1 MNKEWNYK
9 KRISYRKIWEIGQE
23 ISNGSGFWG
32 NLNRF
37 YNVKKIVKAWVD
49 GLREKGLS
57 DIDIILYGDWKDG
70 RHISDNFT
78 NETGY
83 IEAKNFIK
91 SIDRDIEFIKKE
103 NMKEYLEDTEFIE
116 SCPKFINTFKR

>member
-1 MNKEWNYK
+1 MKEEVLIIKNKK
-9 KRISYRKIWEIGQE
+9 VIGKFMAKIIKTDKNTGK
-23 ISNGSGFWG
+23 
-32 NLNRF
+32 L
-37 YNVKKIVKAWVD
+37 
-49 GLREKGLS
+49 
-57 DIDIILYGDWKDG
+57 KDG